1 MAKDAGY
8 KSYLGYDVSFKRY
21 SKKEI
26 FEEWDNRDGQG
37 NKQSRERG
45 DFCVIHPCD
54 EDTAIILTA
63 LLVRNVF
70 AIPSCASY
78 ENKQL
83 SFYFGGTSA
92 AIKAMERA
100 RNIIWAYEL
109 VGIDEHGQ
117 LFEESSDD

>member
-1 MAKDAGY
+1 MAEDAGY

-26 FEEWDNRDGQG
+26 VEEWDNLEGQG

-45 DFCVIHPCD
+45 DFCVLYPCD

-70 AIPSCASY
+70 AIPSCASW

-83 SFYFGGTSA
+83 SFYFGDCGLPRESM
-92 AIKAMERA
+92 KSA

-109 VGIDEHGQ
+109 VGVDEHGQ
-117 LFEESSDD
+117 LFEEAEN